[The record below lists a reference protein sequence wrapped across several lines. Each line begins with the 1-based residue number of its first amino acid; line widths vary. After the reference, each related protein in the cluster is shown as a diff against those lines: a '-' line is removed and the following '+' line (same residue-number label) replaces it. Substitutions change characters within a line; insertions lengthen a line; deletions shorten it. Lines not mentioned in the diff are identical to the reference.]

1 MSRSLTMMTIAGLAA
16 VLAAP
21 ASGLAVIA
29 TGFPPPAI
37 GFDLPPPDGGPDF
50 TDVARHAPPPPLA
63 KAFGTLAVVPEPRV
77 WLLLI
82 AGYGMVGFALRRRG
96 LLRHVAG

>member
-16 VLAAP
+16 VLAVPAP
-21 ASGLAVIA
+21 GLAVTTA
-29 TGFPPPAI
+29 GPPAPAI
-37 GFDLPPPDGGPDF
+37 GFDPPPEDGGPDF
-50 TDVARHAPPPPLA
+50 TNVRRHAPTPLLA

-82 AGYGMVGFALRRRG
+82 VGYGMVGFALRRRG